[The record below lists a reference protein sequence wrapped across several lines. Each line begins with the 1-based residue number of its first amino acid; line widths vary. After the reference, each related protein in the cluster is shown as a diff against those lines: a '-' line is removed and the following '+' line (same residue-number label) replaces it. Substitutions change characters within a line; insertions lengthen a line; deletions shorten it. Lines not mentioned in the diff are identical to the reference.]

1 MMENKVKAMGVIQIR
16 NVPDDLH
23 AEFHAKCIQER
34 KTMREKLL
42 EFMEA
47 YVSGKEPKE
56 KRSKK

>member
-1 MMENKVKAMGVIQIR
+1 MMENKVRAMGVIQIR

-23 AEFHAKCIQER
+23 AQFHAKCVQER

-42 EFMEA
+42 ELMEA

-56 KRSKK
+56 KKPKK